1 MSNEYDLKRIKKDE
15 NHKIHNHIDSG
26 CVWRRSAP
34 RSRRAGG
41 SRSAGCGESMRSH
54 ERALHQDLSEIIE
67 LKNKIYDEKLE
78 LIESNTKKDNL
89 KDGWNAHGWCAIALP
104 HPPQV
109 PLALVREIVPAHR
122 T

>member
-41 SRSAGCGESMRSH
+41 SRSAGCGESMRGH
-54 ERALHQDLSEIIE
+54 ERAAASGSERDHRAPKRPQP
-67 LKNKIYDEKLE
+67 LDEE
-78 LIESNTKKDNL
+78 VMRGGGI
-89 KDGWNAHGWCAIALP
+89 
-104 HPPQV
+104 
-109 PLALVREIVPAHR
+109 
-122 T
+122 